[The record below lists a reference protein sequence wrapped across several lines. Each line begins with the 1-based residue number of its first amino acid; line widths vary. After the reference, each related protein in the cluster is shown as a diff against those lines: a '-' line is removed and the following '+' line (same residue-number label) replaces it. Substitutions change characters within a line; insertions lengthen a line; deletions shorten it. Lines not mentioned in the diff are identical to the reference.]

1 MDISQIKDT
10 ILTTAQEV
18 NEWAKNIAS
27 EISKNPE
34 MGFCEEKSSA
44 IVRKAFDE
52 LGINYQYPLALTGV
66 KATLKGKN
74 SKFNVCI
81 IGELDAIVS
90 KEHPDAAENGVVHA
104 CGHSAQIGAM
114 LGAAYILKKSE
125 VMEYLDG
132 DITFMAVPAE
142 EFNELECRATLKN
155 QGKIKY
161 FSGKQQL
168 VYEGAFDNVDMAI
181 MFHAMGDEPNAKL
194 YVRGNNLGFISK
206 KLIFKGKSAHATQPD
221 QGINALNAA
230 ALTIL
235 GIHSNR
241 DRFREDERIRIHPII
256 TKGGDVVNS
265 VPDRVEMEMQ
275 VRAATPEAI
284 SKANEIVNRV
294 ASGACQM
301 IGAEFKTED
310 LVGYLP
316 LKEDEQIT
324 CVMEGIA
331 KDLIG
336 EDNIVSNYTLVGSTD
351 MGDISSIM
359 PAVQPSIGGF
369 TGGLHSKD
377 FKIVNED
384 TAIMLPAKL
393 MALTAAELLFDNAK
407 GAKLVKEN
415 FKPLFTKQEYLKYL
429 EGEIN

>member
-1 MDISQIKDT
+1 MDILQIKEK
-10 ILTTAQEV
+10 ILSTVCEGEA
-18 NEWAKNIAS
+18 WIKNI
-27 EISKNPE
+27 SKE
-34 MGFCEEKSSA
+34 LHKTAELGFCEEKSSA

-52 LGINYQYPLALTGV
+52 LQIEYEFPLAITGV

-90 KEHPDAAENGVVHA
+90 KEHPDAGENGAVHA
-104 CGHSAQIGAM
+104 CGHSAQISAM
-114 LGAAYILKKSE
+114 LGVAYTLKKSG
-125 VMEYLDG
+125 VMNYLDG

-142 EFNELECRATLKN
+142 EFNELEYRATLKK

-181 MFHAMGDEPNAKL
+181 MLHAMGDEPDGKL

-221 QGINALNAA
+221 QAVNALNAA

-241 DRFREDERIRIHPII
+241 DTFREDERIRIHPII

-294 ASGACQM
+294 ANGACQM
-301 IGAEFKTED
+301 ISAEFETED

-324 CVMEGIA
+324 SVMEKIA

-336 EDNIVSNYTLVGSTD
+336 KDNIISNYTLVGSTD
-351 MGDISSIM
+351 MGDISNIL

-369 TGGLHSKD
+369 MGGLHSKD

-384 TAIMLPAKL
+384 AAIMLPAKL
-393 MALTAAELLFDNAK
+393 MALTAARLLADGAK
-407 GAKLVKEN
+407 CAKLVKEN
-415 FKPLFTKQEYLKYL
+415 FKPHITKEEYLKYL
-429 EGEIN
+429 EGEL